1 MKTIRTHI
9 RRSALAA
16 GLVIAG
22 TTGMAAA
29 SDQPLTVG
37 VDRLSMEMALK
48 AAQATIEACRE
59 EGIQVGVT
67 VVDRGGNEQVFL
79 RDVLAPD
86 LTIRISKLK
95 AYTAMSFNSATSAIE
110 DRGDSALGHVPGL
123 LFGAGGVTIEA
134 GGKTYGAI
142 GVSGAPSGET
152 DEMCARRGAEAVA
165 EELEFL

>member
-1 MKTIRTHI
+1 MQFTKNAIRHAVVATGL
-9 RRSALAA
+9 ALAGNA
-16 GLVIAG
+16 A
-22 TTGMAAA
+22 MAA
-29 SDQPLTVG
+29 SDQPATIS

-48 AAQATIEACRE
+48 AAQATMEACRE

-67 VVDRGGNEQVFL
+67 VVDRGGNEQVVL

-86 LTIRISKLK
+86 LTLRISKLK

-110 DRGDSALGHVPGL
+110 DRGAGALGHVPGL
-123 LFGAGGVTIEA
+123 MFGAGGVTIEA

-152 DEMCARRGAEAVA
+152 DEMCARKGAEAVA
-165 EELEFL
+165 MELEFL

>member
-1 MKTIRTHI
+1 MKTIRNSI
-9 RRSALAA
+9 RRTALAA
-16 GLVIAG
+16 GLAVAG
-22 TTGMAAA
+22 SAGMASA

-48 AAQATIEACRE
+48 AAQATIEACRD

-67 VVDRGGNEQVFL
+67 VVDRGGNEQVVL

-86 LTIRISKLK
+86 LTLSISKMK
-95 AYTAMSFNSATSAIE
+95 AYTAMSFNTATSTLE
-110 DRGDSALGHVPGL
+110 ERGQGALGNVPGL
-123 LFGAGGVTIEA
+123 MMGAGGVTIEA